1 MKKELVII
9 IVLSFLTILS
19 FPFDN
24 SFSNFI
30 VEHRTPILDSFMK
43 IITLAIVEII
53 ILLILVLFIF
63 FKDRDLKEVFLLV
76 LIIFVTLFIS
86 SVLKFIIARPRP
98 DVVHLVKESSFS
110 FPSNHSSA
118 AFSAIPLFFKEN
130 GTIGYVWLIISII
143 IAFSRVYTGVHYL
156 SDVLAGAL
164 LGYVISISIIKLD
177 NNYNLTKK
185 LIRIW
190 FIFFR
195 GI

>member
-30 VEHRTPILDSFMK
+30 VEHRTPILDSFMTF
-43 IITLAIVEII
+43 ITLGIVDMI
-53 ILLILVLFIF
+53 ILFLLVLFIF

-130 GTIGYVWLIISII
+130 RTIGWIWFIIAVV
-143 IAFSRVYTGVHYL
+143 IAFSRIYTGVHYL

-177 NNYNLTKK
+177 DRYKFTKK
-185 LIRIW
+185 LV
-190 FIFFR
+190 
-195 GI
+195 